1 MAEKRKKGSA
11 VEFGDFDMD
20 EATINRIK
28 SERAESADRVAR
40 FNSTFV
46 PTGSAFKDTSA
57 FSGTSRDVKNMRQAD
72 LLLDR
77 AADRGVAVRGQDIQ
91 LELGRG
97 EIGVNTERN
106 RINEKGIDVQREL
119 GLGELEVNRDR
130 NRINEKGIDKQ
141 FELGKGELNLNQD
154 IFLQQAARYRKY
166 GEPADLFALTERAAK
181 TRVGAEQAGLEL
193 SDDILKATEKYLKP
207 ESKKIDPVATQPR
220 SPLEIKNTVPFEGYV
235 PYPQVLEAAPLT
247 YYGSGIIPQIGGS
260 AVEGVKLLGRTAARI
275 SAADP
280 LSPSRRYKIKVN
292 K

>member
-72 LLLDR
+72 LLLDK
-77 AADRGVAVRGQDIQ
+77 AADRGAAVRGQDIQ

-97 EIGVNTERN
+97 EIGINTERN
-106 RINEKGIDVQREL
+106 RINEKGIDVQKEL

-130 NRINEKGIDKQ
+130 NRVNEKGIDKQ

-154 IFLQQAARYRKY
+154 IFAQTVKRYNEVGK
-166 GEPADLFALTERAAK
+166 PADLFNLTEKAVGA
-181 TRVGAEQAGLEL
+181 RVGAAESGLEL
-193 SDDILKATEKYLKP
+193 SDSLAKETEKYLKG
-207 ESKKIDPVATQPR
+207 ESKKPESV
-220 SPLEIKNTVPFEGYV
+220 
-235 PYPQVLEAAPLT
+235 AAPAPVNTAIPEELAPVSRASIIGQYFQEGT
-247 YYGSGIIPQIGGS
+247 GIANPYNELIPAI
-260 AVEGVKLLGRTAARI
+260 KKGREVGRSIRNYLFEPT
-275 SAADP
+275 
-280 LSPSRRYKIKVN
+280 IKR
-292 K
+292 KAKKSQ

>member
-28 SERAESADRVAR
+28 AERAESADRVAR

-72 LLLDR
+72 LLLDK
-77 AADRGVAVRGQDIQ
+77 AADRGAVVRGQDIQ

-106 RINEKGIDVQREL
+106 RINEKGIDVQKEL
-119 GLGELEVNRDR
+119 GLGELDVNRDR
-130 NRINEKGIDKQ
+130 NRISEKGIDKQ

-166 GEPADLFALTERAAK
+166 GEPADLFALTERAANTK
-181 TRVGAEQAGLEL
+181 IGAAEAGLEL
-193 SDDILKATEKYLKP
+193 SDSLTKETEKYLKG
-207 ESKKIDPVATQPR
+207 ESKKPESVAAPIPMNT
-220 SPLEIKNTVPFEGYV
+220 TVPEELAPVSRASIIGQYFQEGTGIANPYNELIPAIKQGREVGRSLRNYLFE
-235 PYPQVLEAAPLT
+235 PT
-247 YYGSGIIPQIGGS
+247 I
-260 AVEGVKLLGRTAARI
+260 K
-275 SAADP
+275 
-280 LSPSRRYKIKVN
+280 RRAKKSQ
-292 K
+292 

>member
-28 SERAESADRVAR
+28 QERAESADRVAR

-57 FSGTSRDVKNMRQAD
+57 LSGTSRDVQNMRHAD
-72 LLLDR
+72 LLLDK
-77 AADRGVAVRGQDIQ
+77 AADRGVTVRGQDIQ

-97 EIGVNTERN
+97 EIDVNRDRN
-106 RINEKGIDVQREL
+106 RISEKGIDVTREL

-130 NRINEKGIDKQ
+130 NRISEKGIDRQ
-141 FELGKGELNLNQD
+141 YELGKGELNLNQD

-166 GEPADLFALTERAAK
+166 GEPADIFALTERAAN

-193 SDDILKATEKYLKP
+193 SDDLLKATEKYFKP
-207 ESKKIDPVATQPR
+207 EGKKVDPVATPVPSVNPAPEEPAPVSRASIIGQYFQEGTGIANPYNNVVPVIKQGREIGR
-220 SPLEIKNTVPFEGYV
+220 SLRNYLFEPTIK
-235 PYPQVLEAAPLT
+235 
-247 YYGSGIIPQIGGS
+247 
-260 AVEGVKLLGRTAARI
+260 
-275 SAADP
+275 
-280 LSPSRRYKIKVN
+280 RRAKKSQ
-292 K
+292 